1 MDISYNGQIKNYYNE
16 EPIFNDLLKLSDN
29 YKKKKK
35 VE

>member
-16 EPIFNDLLKLSDN
+16 ESIFNDLLKLSDN
-29 YKKKKK
+29 YKNKKK

>member
-1 MDISYNGQIKNYYNE
+1 MDKSYSGQRKNNYNE